1 MPSPHPRS
9 TSAREWSERPDC
21 QSLFLMLRTVP
32 KYELVINLKSDKALG
47 ITMLDSLLVVTDE
60 VIE

>member
-1 MPSPHPRS
+1 
-9 TSAREWSERPDC
+9 
-21 QSLFLMLRTVP
+21 MLRTVP